1 VEKGDILTVAGGL
14 LIVLII
20 ALIANPHYLSG
31 LQAALPGGTP
41 APVQTPLQPPPVTT
55 PLLTTLATPVPSAT
69 PSVSLTPV
77 PPYRIYYTDNPFS
90 YPVVR
95 LPDRLDK
102 FGESDIKRSDQDIVT
117 FAYIADS
124 RGGLTR
130 VFSVPYPVWTMDIRV
145 FDNAT
150 PNTGS
155 FRMALC
161 YAANGTVID
170 GVELIHPGTAFKKI
184 QTSNIPLYLIVSTT
198 NIEGYRIDM
207 QTSKEYYEQILVPP
221 TGDPGS

>member
-1 VEKGDILTVAGGL
+1 M
-14 LIVLII
+14 
-20 ALIANPHYLSG
+20 
-31 LQAALPGGTP
+31 
-41 APVQTPLQPPPVTT
+41 
-55 PLLTTLATPVPSAT
+55 
-69 PSVSLTPV
+69 
-77 PPYRIYYTDNPFS
+77 
-90 YPVVR
+90 
-95 LPDRLDK
+95 

-124 RGGLTR
+124 RGGLTQ

-184 QTSNIPLYLIVSTT
+184 QTSNIPLYLIISTNKYRWISHRYADLPGVPT
-198 NIEGYRIDM
+198 NRSWYNRPVTRDRNEVQKNR
-207 QTSKEYYEQILVPP
+207 
-221 TGDPGS
+221 GS